1 MTEKETVLPQT
12 GESQDKLMTIG
23 LITTSVASLFAVLG
37 TVIKKRN

>member
-1 MTEKETVLPQT
+1 
-12 GESQDKLMTIG
+12 MTIG